1 MNEFP
6 KEASS
11 SGKFTTKQKRGE
23 KELDGDNVLVRR
35 LCRTEFLAIMS
46 MKHWVDGERN
56 KENF

>member
-6 KEASS
+6 KEALRSR
-11 SGKFTTKQKRGE
+11 KFTLKQKRGE

-46 MKHWVDGERN
+46 MKRWVDGERN
-56 KENF
+56 KL